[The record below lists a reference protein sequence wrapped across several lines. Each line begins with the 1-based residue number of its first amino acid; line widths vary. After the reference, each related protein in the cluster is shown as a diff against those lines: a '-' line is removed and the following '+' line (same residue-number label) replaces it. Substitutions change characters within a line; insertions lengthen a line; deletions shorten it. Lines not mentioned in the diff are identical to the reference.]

1 MVANVIIVALLN
13 RTGLDRTEQDR
24 TGQDKTGQERTVQ
37 DRTKLTFKLD
47 FPGNFYWQFSH
58 FLQCLFEV

>member
-1 MVANVIIVALLN
+1 MTVWSIHITSNFLMVANVIIVALLN

-47 FPGNFYWQFSH
+47 FQGNF
-58 FLQCLFEV
+58 